1 MLKKYPVRKLALSIS
16 SALLLSACGGGSD
29 DSGSSGS
36 GVNAFSYTSLDL
48 CADTD
53 LDGACSTYEQQ
64 IIDTSNYSKMIND
77 NGAILTAH
85 AKSEMVSPF
94 TTLVHSEMLFNPAL
108 RGDQDSAV
116 AYLQK
121 VLGDK
126 VSVDFTHVDTTH
138 GPKDQTEVLL
148 KSLRQAQSQGEL
160 DPMLNIAHA
169 LDVMIANQTLDLS
182 GINLKTQPNRHIS
195 FDGLLTVHGSQ
206 ADSSLVGAKSI
217 TYNPA
222 SNKIVFLDSSD
233 NVKQIDI
240 SNTNSAVSQSAQS
253 NMALNTI
260 NRYDDDDDDDDDD
273 DHHHGGSIEDL
284 LGLQPGEH
292 QLVQILPALNSI
304 QSYKLYQPK
313 LVAQS
318 SDQCNSTG
326 TSGIFLTSL
335 HDKSTQVVKSSQVKI
350 DAYGGASGS
359 VPIPKPKPTP
369 VNPDANLA
377 AQRCF
382 NDNFNWMMPLYQ
394 KKSIIAELDDGIYGQ
409 DKLRRLNS
417 KDLTMGAQSYTLT
430 TTQDFIAASLDESEL
445 LVVDSG
451 VGGTKDPV
459 LLDSTSLASKFNIG
473 VDNAIAGA
481 FTINN
486 NIIFGLKDNHAT
498 WVAKTPAALER
509 KKTLL
514 DGNIRFVKS
523 SPNGK
528 QSAIVTDTSLYLL
541 DNANY
546 SIIDQFSI
554 AGTTV
559 KDLRMLNDKA
569 VAILSNSVEYFQFDK
584 ISGPKLKVAA
594 QLITDDLKDDWA
606 NTPSAHWK
614 ATNMGFLLEATGIE
628 SSAASQFNS
637 INVSW
642 LPTGVTQASNVT
654 GVNISGLD
662 RGTWVTL
669 YKAL

>member
-1 MLKKYPVRKLALSIS
+1 MLKKYPMCKLALSVS

-29 DSGSSGS
+29 DSSSSSS
-36 GVNAFSYTSLDL
+36 GVNAYSYTSLDV

-64 IIDTSNYSKMIND
+64 ISDTSNYSQMIND

-85 AKSEMVSPF
+85 AGSKMVSPF
-94 TTLVHSEMLFNPAL
+94 TTLVHSEMLFNPTL
-108 RGDQDSAV
+108 KGEQEGAV

-121 VLGDK
+121 VLGDI

-138 GPKDQTEVLL
+138 GPKEQTEVLL

-169 LDVMIANQTLDLS
+169 LDIMIANQTLDLS
-182 GINLKTQPNRHIS
+182 GFDLRTQPNRHVS
-195 FDGLLTVHGSQ
+195 FDGLLTIHGSQ
-206 ADSSLVGAKSI
+206 VDSSLLGAKSI

-222 SNKIVFLDSSD
+222 NNKIVFLDSSD

-240 SNTNSAVSQSAQS
+240 GNTNSAVSQSAQS
-253 NMALNTI
+253 YSALNAI
-260 NRYDDDDDDDDDD
+260 SRYDDDDDDDDDD
-273 DHHHGGSIEDL
+273 DHHGGSIEDL

-318 SDQCNSTG
+318 STHCNSTG

-335 HDKSTQVVKSSQVKI
+335 HDKSTQAVRASKVKI

-359 VPIPKPKPTP
+359 VPIPKPKPKP

-394 KKSIIAELDDGIYGQ
+394 KDSIIAELDDGIYGQ

-417 KDLTMGAQSYTLT
+417 KDLSMGSQSYTLS
-430 TTQDFIAASLDESEL
+430 TTQDFVTASLDESEL

-451 VGGTKDPV
+451 VGGTKDAT
-459 LLDSTSLASKFNIG
+459 LLDSTSLAQKSTVG
-473 VDNAIAGA
+473 VNNAVAGA

-486 NIIFGLKDNHAT
+486 NLIFGLKDNHAT
-498 WVAKTPAALER
+498 WVAKTPAATER

-514 DGNIRFVKS
+514 DANIRFVKS

-541 DNANY
+541 DNASY

-569 VAILSNSVEYFQFDK
+569 VTILSNSVEYFQFGK

-614 ATNMGFLLEATGIE
+614 ATNMGFLLEATGVE
-628 SSAASQFNS
+628 SAAASQFNS